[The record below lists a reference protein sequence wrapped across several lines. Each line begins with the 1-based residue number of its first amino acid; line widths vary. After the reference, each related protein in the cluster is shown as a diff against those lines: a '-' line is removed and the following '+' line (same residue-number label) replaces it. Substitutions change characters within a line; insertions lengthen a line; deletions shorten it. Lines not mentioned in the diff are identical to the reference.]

1 MKKLFAAIAV
11 GMAALALSA
20 CVTQPTVKL
29 TPAQFFAIA
38 CPPVQQALALA
49 PTLGAAIPASAQ
61 SEVPVATKLANTTCA
76 VGATVSTTSVQQFVS
91 TAIPAANAIAQA
103 APDSVLSADQKQK
116 IAGFALLAELV
127 VDTANAIATNAAA
140 AQAASTAP
148 ATSASAPAAAS
159 TPLAG
164 APLQ

>member
-1 MKKLFAAIAV
+1 MKRTLMLLAAGLVALTFAAC
-11 GMAALALSA
+11 GT
-20 CVTQPTVKL
+20 TQPVKI

-38 CPPVQQALALA
+38 CPPVQQALTLA
-49 PTLGAAIPASAQ
+49 PTLGAAIPASVQTQLPA
-61 SEVPVATKLANTTCA
+61 ATKLANTTCA
-76 VGATVSTTSVQQFVS
+76 VGATVSTASVQQFVS

-103 APDSVLSADQKQK
+103 APDNVLAPTQKQK

-127 VDTANAIATNAAA
+127 VDTATAIATNAAA
-140 AQAASTAP
+140 DQAASASA
-148 ATSASAPAAAS
+148 ATPASAPSATS

>member
-1 MKKLFAAIAV
+1 MKKLFAALAAGLV
-11 GMAALALSA
+11 ALALSA
-20 CVTQPTVKL
+20 CGTTQPVQL

-38 CPPVQQALALA
+38 CPPVQQALTLA
-49 PTLGAAIPASAQ
+49 PTLGAAIPANVQAQ
-61 SEVPVATKLANTTCA
+61 LPAATKLANTTCA
-76 VGATVSTTSVQQFVS
+76 VGATVSTASVQQFVS

-103 APDSVLSADQKQK
+103 APDNVLSSDQKQK

-127 VDTANAIATNAAA
+127 VDTATAIATNAAA
-140 AQAASTAP
+140 AQAASAP
-148 ATSASAPAAAS
+148 AASAPAAAS

>member
-1 MKKLFAAIAV
+1 MKKLFAAL
-11 GMAALALSA
+11 AAGAALLALSA
-20 CVTQPTVKL
+20 CGTTQPAQL

-38 CPPVQQALALA
+38 CPPVQQALTLA
-49 PTLGAAIPASAQ
+49 PTLGAAIPANVQAQ
-61 SEVPVATKLANTTCA
+61 LPAATKLANTTCA
-76 VGATVSTTSVQQFVS
+76 IGATVSTTSVQQFVS

-103 APDSVLSADQKQK
+103 APDNVLSTEQKQK

-127 VDTANAIATNAAA
+127 VDTATAIATNAAA
-140 AQAASTAP
+140 AQ
-148 ATSASAPAAAS
+148 SASAPAASVPTAAS